1 MKRESALLAF
11 LFLAKEIEWEDF
23 RFEPEVIEE
32 VYEITESLKDDYDD
46 VEKMTVQIN
55 KREMLLA
62 VDKTEFRELR

>member
-1 MKRESALLAF
+1 LKRESALLAF

-32 VYEITESLKDDYDD
+32 VYEITESLKDEYDD
-46 VEKMTVQIN
+46 VEKMTIQIN

>member
-32 VYEITESLKDDYDD
+32 VYEITESLKDDYED